1 MKDESRGPERF
12 MNVYAALL
20 SFCAVGSEIYTYLQL
35 FLLKS
40 TAFFTTKLQEC
51 T

>member
-1 MKDESRGPERF
+1 MKEETTGPERF
-12 MNVYAALL
+12 MDVYAALQ
-20 SFCAVGSEIYTYLQL
+20 SFRAVGSEIYTYLQL